1 MRIRKIV
8 SLLDKSY
15 FLLLALFFLPTQQ
28 SASAYNL
35 GPDDVL
41 SISVYGDTNL
51 KTETRVSEDGRIIF
65 PLIGSIEVGGKSS
78 FELEEAIATRLIKGG
93 FVHEAQV
100 NVMVLEHVSQHI
112 SVLGYVKNPGRY
124 PLNSNSTVIDSIA
137 MAGGVQEMGGS
148 KVVVTRTVNGG
159 TQKQELNLQDYLET
173 AQSIVPFKMQQG
185 DVVYVTKADMFYI
198 YGEVLKP
205 GEYRITPTISVVKAL
220 SMGGGLTL
228 RGTENGIIIKR
239 NDAKGDLLEIDTKLN
254 DVVLEGDV
262 IYVGERWF

>member
-1 MRIRKIV
+1 MHIRKII

-15 FLLLALFFLPTQQ
+15 LLLLALFFLPTQQ

-51 KTETRVSEDGRIIF
+51 KTETRVSEDGRIMF

-100 NVMVLEHVSQHI
+100 NVMVLEHVSQQI

-159 TQKQELNLQDYLET
+159 TQKHELNLQDYLEK
-173 AQSIVPFKMQQG
+173 AQSVVPFKMQQG
-185 DVVYVTKADMFYI
+185 DVVYVPKADMFYI
-198 YGEVLKP
+198 YGEVQRP
-205 GEYRITPTISVVKAL
+205 GEYLINSTTSVVKAL
-220 SMGGGLTL
+220 SIAGGLTP

-239 NDAKGDLLEIDTKLN
+239 KVGDGTLLEVDGELKDI
-254 DVVLEGDV
+254 VLKDDV
-262 IYVGERWF
+262 IFIGERWF